1 MRGNSMYTRYYD
13 TYPSSNS
20 NAIQNENHDMP
31 KKEDDQ
37 SIAPCSEVSEPK
49 SQIASLLPFGN
60 LGGFKTDDILLIAV
74 LLLILSDC
82 KDDNIMPIILGY
94 ILLGGGLF

>member
-1 MRGNSMYTRYYD
+1 MKGNNMYTRYYD
-13 TYPSSNS
+13 TYPSSNGNTS
-20 NAIQNENHDMP
+20 QNENHDIP
-31 KKEDDQ
+31 KNEDNQ
-37 SIAPCSEVSEPK
+37 SIAPCAEENEPK

-74 LLLILSDC
+74 LLLILTDC

-94 ILLGGGLF
+94 ILLSGGLF